1 MWQTVGMSCGECADL
16 SERRHFSE
24 SREYRAIARRLMEI
38 VGQGRFVLLK
48 ASCPLRELFGP
59 VWPGDLLEHIFRCAK
74 CGDEFRLF
82 ADTWH
87 GSVEWG
93 PIRDEDA
100 ELA

>member
-1 MWQTVGMSCGECADL
+1 MGCGQCADF
-16 SERRHFSE
+16 SERRLFSQP
-24 SREYRAIARRLMEI
+24 REYRDIAQQLMEI
-38 VGQGRFVLLK
+38 VRQGDFVLLK

-59 VWPGDLLEHIFRCAK
+59 VWPGDLLEHIFKCAR

-93 PIRDEDA
+93 PVGNEDA
-100 ELA
+100 GLA